1 MKENKCFIMGLPNAG
16 KTTFLAA
23 LWYVVNNG
31 ENDAQLELFRI
42 EGNTNYLAKLSESW
56 LECKP
61 IDRTKRG
68 EEKKEITIYLTD
80 KKENYAIQFPD
91 LSGET
96 FQNWYVQRKI
106 EESLAEKIKEANS
119 ILFFINVKD
128 IVSPFLINKANQYL
142 EPAIEEKTNIRN
154 KIEHDPVCVQIIELL
169 QFVSLIKKSE
179 RVKLGI
185 VFSAWDLV
193 EKYSIRPEDYA
204 KQELP
209 LLWQFLEVNKSRLEV
224 SYWGISALGGAI
236 EETDKLLS
244 YAHPYER
251 LQVMDSAMIKSHDIT
266 SVIYKMIGEFDD

>member
-1 MKENKCFIMGLPNAG
+1 MGLPNAG

-142 EPAIEEKTNIRN
+142 EPVIEEKTNIRN
-154 KIEHDPVCVQIIELL
+154 KIKHDPVCVQIIELL

-185 VFSAWDLV
+185 IFSAWDLV
-193 EKYSIRPEDYA
+193 EKYSISPEDYA

-209 LLWQFLEVNKSRLEV
+209 LLWQFLEVNKNRLEV
-224 SYWGISALGGAI
+224 SYWGVSALGGAI

-244 YAHPYER
+244 YAYPYER
-251 LQVMDSAMIKSHDIT
+251 LQVMDSAMVKSHDIT